1 MAYFETLM
9 AFALFLLIGYI
20 RQCRNGGTGQVG
32 SSTGR
37 DDKVCLSPN
46 VNQGSRDSIISSM
59 LQPVPAIA
67 STIGRSTTFICCI
80 LCDPIVTFSRSP
92 LWFLA
97 SHSVSRAHIC
107 GHVLTHETS
116 PKGHIGSKP
125 PLEVVC

>member
-1 MAYFETLM
+1 MTYFETLL

-20 RQCRNGGTGQVG
+20 KQCRNGGTGRVG

-37 DDKVCLSPN
+37 DDKVCLSPK

-67 STIGRSTTFICCI
+67 STIRRLTTFICCV

-97 SHSVSRAHIC
+97 SHSVSHAHIC
-107 GHVLTHETS
+107 GHILFRKTS
-116 PKGHIGSKP
+116 PKDQTVSKP